1 MKGEKKMA
9 NLVLMPKLGFNMETG
24 QIVQWHKKEGESINK
39 GDILVEISTDKTV
52 MEIESTCDGIVRK
65 ILAPEGETVPVI
77 LPIAIIGEVDENIE
91 QIYKEAMSQLGMSEI
106 SDTEQ
111 AESSDSSTTAVQPVS
126 QETEVSNISNEP
138 FKLTPRARK
147 IIDQKNLDTSNL
159 NIQGTGFQG
168 GVTAAD
174 VEEYLERNS
183 FKITPLAEKIAQDN
197 KVDVVGIKG
206 TGIDGKIT
214 KEDVLNVLNKE
225 KDSTKEEIALPVAP
239 SDERAIRQRISYS
252 GMRKIIGDR
261 LSESKFTA
269 PHLYFTTSVDVSY
282 LMDLRAQVNSAQETK
297 VSINDFIIGALIKA
311 LQEYPELNS
320 SLQGNEII
328 QYEDINIGVAIGLD
342 SGLIVPVIRKA
353 QNKKL
358 TQIAGESR
366 SLAEK
371 ARNSKLLPHEYQGG
385 TFTISNLGMFGI
397 DNFTAIINP
406 PEAGIMSISA
416 AKKTPVVVEE
426 NGEDKVVI
434 KPVMKMTLSVDH
446 RIIDGMTATR
456 FINKVKEL
464 IENPFSII
472 V

>member
-1 MKGEKKMA
+1 MA

-24 QIVQWHKKEGESINK
+24 KIVQWHKKEGEHINK

-65 ILAPEGETVPVI
+65 ILAAEEETVPVI
-77 LPIAIIGEVDENIE
+77 LPIAIIGEADENIE
-91 QIYKEAMSQLGMSEI
+91 QMLKEAMAQLGMSEVAGEVK
-106 SDTEQ
+106 TE
-111 AESSDSSTTAVQPVS
+111 AEADNMSSSTVQSPN
-126 QETEVSNISNEP
+126 QETQVPASSITEL
-138 FKLTPRARK
+138 KLTPKARK
-147 IIDQKNLDTSNL
+147 VIEHNNLDITKL

-168 GVTAAD
+168 GVTASD
-174 VEEYLERNS
+174 VEEYLEHNR
-183 FKITPLAEKIAQDN
+183 FKITPLADKIAQQN
-197 KVDVVGIKG
+197 SVDAAEIEG
-206 TGIDGKIT
+206 TGIGGKVT
-214 KEDVLNVLNKE
+214 KKDVINVLNKE
-225 KDSTKEEIALPVAP
+225 KDGIKDEIAAVPVAP
-239 SDERAIRQRISYS
+239 SDERAVRQRISYS

-269 PHLYFTTSVDVSY
+269 PHLYFTTSVDVSN

-397 DNFTAIINP
+397 ENFTAIINP

-426 NGEDKVVI
+426 DGEDKVVI

-456 FINKVKEL
+456 FINKVKDLLEK
-464 IENPFSII
+464 PFSII

>member
-1 MKGEKKMA
+1 MA

-52 MEIESTCDGIVRK
+52 MEIESTCDGTIRK
-65 ILAPEGETVPVI
+65 LLASEGETVPVI
-77 LPIAIIGEVDENIE
+77 LPIAIIGEANENID
-91 QIYKEAMSQLGMSEI
+91 QILKEAMAQLGMSMP
-106 SDTEQ
+106 DAEQ
-111 AESSDSSTTAVQPVS
+111 AEATDTSITAVQPPS
-126 QETEVSNISNEP
+126 QETVSTSLTAP
-138 FKLTPRARK
+138 LKLTPRARK
-147 IIDQKNLDTSNL
+147 LIEQKNLFTSNL

-183 FKITPLAEKIAQDN
+183 FKVTPLADKIAQVN
-197 KVDVVGIKG
+197 KVDVAEIQG
-206 TGIDGKIT
+206 TGIGGKVI
-214 KEDVLNVLNKE
+214 KEDVINVLNQ
-225 KDSTKEEIALPVAP
+225 TNP
-239 SDERAIRQRISYS
+239 SDERAVRQRISYS

-282 LMDLRAQVNSAQETK
+282 LIDLRAQVNSAQETK

-358 TQIAGESR
+358 TQIAVQSKI
-366 SLAEK
+366 LAEK
-371 ARNSKLLPHEYQGG
+371 ARSGKLLPPEYQAG

-397 DNFTAIINP
+397 ENFTAIINP
-406 PEAGIMSISA
+406 PEAGILSISA

-434 KPVMKMTLSVDH
+434 KPIMKMTLTVDH

-456 FINKVKEL
+456 FINKVRDLLEK
-464 IENPFSII
+464 PFSILI
-472 V
+472 

>member
-24 QIVQWHKKEGESINK
+24 QIVQWHKKEGEKINK

-65 ILAPEGETVPVI
+65 LLAAEGETVPVI
-77 LPIAIIGEVDENIE
+77 VPIAIIGEADENIDRML
-91 QIYKEAMSQLGMSEI
+91 KEAMAQLGMSMP
-106 SDTEQ
+106 DAQQ
-111 AESSDSSTTAVQPVS
+111 AEAADASITNKQPPSQETVSISTTAPL
-126 QETEVSNISNEP
+126 
-138 FKLTPRARK
+138 KLTPRARK
-147 IIDQKNLDTSNL
+147 LIEQKNLVTSNL

-183 FKITPLAEKIAQDN
+183 FKVTPLADKIAREN
-197 KVDVVGIKG
+197 EVDVAGIQG
-206 TGIDGKIT
+206 TGIGGKVT

-225 KDSTKEEIALPVAP
+225 ISITKPEAKLQADP
-239 SDERAIRQRISYS
+239 SDERVVRQRISYS

-282 LMDLRAQVNSAQETK
+282 LIDIRAQVNSAQETK

-358 TQIAGESR
+358 TQIAVQSKI
-366 SLAEK
+366 LAEK
-371 ARNSKLLPHEYQGG
+371 ARSGKLLPHEYQGG

-397 DNFTAIINP
+397 ENFTAIINP
-406 PEAGIMSISA
+406 PEAGILSISA

-434 KPVMKMTLSVDH
+434 KPIMKMTLTVDH

-456 FINKVKEL
+456 FINKVNDLLEK
-464 IENPFSII
+464 PFSII
-472 V
+472 I